1 MSHEYHSSSVHL
13 LLVAAGKEDWTET
26 VLIVYVINLSV
37 SFEMLY
43 EVQNRMVLWHI
54 LWINLWCAEMKCD
67 HKMLRIGITE
77 SVSQSVSGVYF
88 VAFIIT
94 GDELELREVAKV
106 SRLSGGSLSFISVHT
121 WHDMESFIINDHM
134 LRWWT
139 ESLSSWNTRLDRRQI
154 KGSIAY

>member
-13 LLVAAGKEDWTET
+13 LLVAGKGR
-26 VLIVYVINLSV
+26 L
-37 SFEMLY
+37 
-43 EVQNRMVLWHI
+43 NRNRADCVCHQSLGEFWNALWSAKSNG
-54 LWINLWCAEMKCD
+54 LVTYPLDQSLKCD

-77 SVSQSVSGVYF
+77 SVSQSVSGVFF

-121 WHDMESFIINDHM
+121 RHDMESFIINDHM

-139 ESLSSWNTRLDRRQI
+139 ESLSGWNTRLDRRQI